1 MENKP
6 LKVMVAVGARP
17 NYMKAAP
24 LIHALA
30 DESFTGRFDWPLIE
44 VQLVHTGQHY
54 EDSLSKVL
62 FEELSLPPADI
73 NLNVGSGPHGRQ
85 TALIMERFEPVLEK
99 WWPDVLVVVGDVNS
113 TLACALVAAKSY
125 RRLPGG
131 NWKRPRIAHVE
142 AGLRSFDPTMPEETN
157 RRLTDALSDDLFI
170 HSPEARENLIQE
182 GAPDD
187 SILEVGNLMI
197 DTLDRLLPIARKSD
211 IARRLGLGNDSTPKG
226 SRPFALLTLH
236 RPANVD
242 EPETFKGLLRGVAR
256 ISPDLEII
264 FPVHPRVRRT
274 VYPILESLANG
285 YEEPMAPIRAVE
297 PLGYLDFIAL
307 MEQATLVLTDSGGVQ
322 EETTALGV
330 PCLTL
335 RENTERPITVRVG
348 TNILAGTAEE
358 QIVEA
363 GRSVLNCKAK
373 SGGRPPL
380 WDGHAGE
387 RAAKLLVERALD
399 SGAVLHPVVQGSS
412 PLNTEGFRQ
421 QVVAP

>member
-1 MENKP
+1 MPVKP
-6 LKVMVAVGARP
+6 LKIMVAVGARP

-24 LIHALA
+24 LIHALTDA
-30 DESFTGRFDWPLIE
+30 SFTGRFDWPPIE
-44 VQLVHTGQHY
+44 IHLVHTGQHY

-62 FEELSLPPADI
+62 FEELSLPLADI
-73 NLNVGSGPHGRQ
+73 NLNVGSGSHGRQ
-85 TALIMERFEPVLEK
+85 TGLIMERFEPVLEE

-131 NWKRPRIAHVE
+131 GWKRPRIAHVE

-170 HSPEARENLIQE
+170 HSPEARENLLQE
-182 GAPDD
+182 GAADD

-211 IARRLGLGNDSTPKG
+211 VTRRLGLGDDFRPDGKK
-226 SRPFALLTLH
+226 PFALLTLH
-236 RPANVD
+236 RPSNVD
-242 EPETFKGLLRGVAR
+242 DPETFQKLLRGVAR
-256 ISPDLEII
+256 ISPNLEII
-264 FPVHPRVRRT
+264 FPVHPRVCGT
-274 VYPILESLANG
+274 VYPILESLANRC
-285 YEEPMAPIRAVE
+285 EEPMAPIRAVE

-335 RENTERPITVRVG
+335 RENTERPITVTVG
-348 TNILAGTAEE
+348 TNILVGTAEE
-358 QIVEA
+358 RIVEA
-363 GRSVLNCKAK
+363 GRSVLDGKAK

-380 WDGHAGE
+380 WDGRAGE
-387 RAAKLLVERALD
+387 RAAKLLVERALKAEPIRPA
-399 SGAVLHPVVQGSS
+399 SNATNLP
-412 PLNTEGFRQ
+412 
-421 QVVAP
+421 